1 MITRQNI
8 NIKIKVFYN
17 YIQNFIFSRGFKN
30 EFMLYFRLF
39 FNSDLRFYFNKFF
52 KDYQQINII
61 LSRQNKKIFEYKN
74 FKCSFDLIIKSKE
87 HLKFLYSNIFLFCD
101 KTLLLRNSFLDD
113 NYHIKFPNKELV
125 GFQFLPEKEI
135 DYPMFLLKNWDY
147 FFCKINYINDF
158 NIVRRNHEPY
168 SLYFETEINFQKL
181 KLISV
186 FKEIRLLYIILILN
200 KFKAFYF
207 EKKTV
212 FLQDFLQSRAFF
224 FPTKFSNK
232 FQFYRFKKKRLK
244 KTTLNLNLFFH
255 LIPYYRIIKLKRLK
269 FYNSIKKYDLNLKLF
284 FHLYV
289 TLQLL
294 IFLNYITYIGTPSF
308 FGNLLV
314 FYVYFYLIINIF
326 PELFLPNTV
335 ILSDPKVIQEY
346 RNFMI
351 FLEKVPEHIYFIVNE
366 IYIFFNTKN
375 GLKGYD
381 HIRIFAF
388 YEHLF
393 TKIDKIVRIIKHE
406 RDF

>member
-1 MITRQNI
+1 M
-8 NIKIKVFYN
+8 
-17 YIQNFIFSRGFKN
+17 
-30 EFMLYFRLF
+30 
-39 FNSDLRFYFNKFF
+39 
-52 KDYQQINII
+52 
-61 LSRQNKKIFEYKN
+61 KKK
-74 FKCSFDLIIKSKE
+74 
-87 HLKFLYSNIFLFCD
+87 
-101 KTLLLRNSFLDD
+101 
-113 NYHIKFPNKELV
+113 
-125 GFQFLPEKEI
+125 Q
-135 DYPMFLLKNWDY
+135 
-147 FFCKINYINDF
+147 FFCKI
-158 NIVRRNHEPY
+158 
-168 SLYFETEINFQKL
+168 
-181 KLISV
+181 
-186 FKEIRLLYIILILN
+186 
-200 KFKAFYF
+200 FYKV
-207 EKKTV
+207 E
-212 FLQDFLQSRAFF
+212 LFF

-346 RNFMI
+346 RNFII

-366 IYIFFNTKN
+366 IYIFF
-375 GLKGYD
+375 
-381 HIRIFAF
+381 
-388 YEHLF
+388 
-393 TKIDKIVRIIKHE
+393 
-406 RDF
+406 